1 MPDFKNFSND
11 PNSPAVAYSAITP
24 ADADLARPIRAFYV
38 GGAGDITLT
47 SPAGNVVTL
56 VGLLAGVVYPF
67 AAVRISATGTSASN
81 IVGIE

>member
-1 MPDFKNFSND
+1 MPDFKSFSND
-11 PNSPAVAYSAITP
+11 PNSPAVTYSAITP

-38 GGAGDITLT
+38 GGAGDVTLT

-67 AAVRISATGTSASN
+67 AAVRISAATSASD